1 MGRGAGGDAGQRQQA
16 KGRHGGRWGAS
27 GGPAGSAPTVG
38 SGAQPSDAGP
48 RLGWGAALPAFPAL
62 TPAGNPRKRQGPRR
76 PRLCDGD
83 AAGRS
88 YEFDTFL
95 RAKGSGRAWR
105 VMSTALSP
113 SPVIICRPRGCRA
126 PTGGCKDV
134 DRLLRETG
142 EGAQDR
148 QVPGR
153 ARQARNVKPGSILN
167 LRGCAQFPLSRPK
180 ASSPFSARGSLR
192 FRGV

>member
-1 MGRGAGGDAGQRQQA
+1 MGRGAGGDAGQQQA

-27 GGPAGSAPTVG
+27 GGPAGSASTVG

-48 RLGWGAALPAFPAL
+48 RLGWGAALPTFPAL
-62 TPAGNPRKRQGPRR
+62 TPVGNPRKRQGPRR
-76 PRLCDGD
+76 PCLCDGD
-83 AAGRS
+83 AAGQS
-88 YEFDTFL
+88 YEFDTFQ